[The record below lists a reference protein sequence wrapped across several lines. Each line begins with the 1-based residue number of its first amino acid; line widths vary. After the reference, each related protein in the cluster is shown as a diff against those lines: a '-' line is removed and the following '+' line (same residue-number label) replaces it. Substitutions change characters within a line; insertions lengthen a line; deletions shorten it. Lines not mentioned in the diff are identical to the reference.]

1 MVASGASRWPSKE
14 SSNSPTSEKACR
26 PPQKR
31 GYTQAELAHELGV
44 TQRMVSYYEGHS
56 EYPPASLLPRMAK
69 LLNVT
74 ADELLG
80 LKPLKATRQPDTRLL
95 RRLQQIEKLST
106 AKGRQIIQVID
117 TFIEN
122 NSSNRTPKT
131 AQSRPRPYRRSPAR
145 SRQGTPSPVRISDSP
160 NAFAVR
166 TLLLCP
172 YGL

>member
-1 MVASGASRWPSKE
+1 MPKQRIEQLTDFGKRLAALRK
-14 SSNSPTSEKACR
+14 
-26 PPQKR
+26 KR
-31 GYTQAELAHELGV
+31 GYTQTELAHELGV

-80 LKPLKATRQPDTRLL
+80 LKPLKAKRQPDSRLL

-106 AKGRQIIQVID
+106 AKRRQIIQVID

-122 NSSNRTPKT
+122 EQLKQN
-131 AQSRPRPYRRSPAR
+131 AQS
-145 SRQGTPSPVRISDSP
+145 
-160 NAFAVR
+160 
-166 TLLLCP
+166 
-172 YGL
+172 